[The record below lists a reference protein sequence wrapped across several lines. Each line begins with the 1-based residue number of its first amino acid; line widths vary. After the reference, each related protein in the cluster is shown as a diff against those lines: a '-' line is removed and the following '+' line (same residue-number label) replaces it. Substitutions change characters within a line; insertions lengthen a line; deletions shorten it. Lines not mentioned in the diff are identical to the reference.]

1 MYNYK
6 IGFRVLCLCV
16 TLLMITGL
24 IKADNMSYVTLNRL
38 AQKYNL
44 RHEKDQITGREVFS
58 GNGYNIVASSGM
70 STILVNNKLTVLHNK
85 LESINGQ
92 LALSQQDFSKIEVFL
107 KDTHKDKK
115 VAMKGI
121 IKKIVIDPGH
131 GGDFRGCKSADGLL
145 EKNVNLDVAKRLREL
160 LEENGV
166 KVVMT
171 RTTDRHLSSNLNE
184 DLRRRAD
191 IANREG
197 ADLLISIHC
206 NWSNDSSVKGFEIYY
221 SPENRCLP
229 SLNDNNIGER
239 QPNDRQT
246 QKILSYILKDEYS
259 KRSIEIAREIKKQFD
274 KLPTESRGIRKAN
287 FKVIKYTEC
296 PSILIE
302 MDFLSNK
309 SVCANFHKESYRQE
323 VSDKVKEAILSYG
336 E

>member
-1 MYNYK
+1 
-6 IGFRVLCLCV
+6 
-16 TLLMITGL
+16 MITVVVN
-24 IKADNMSYVTLNRL
+24 ADNMSYVTLNHL

-70 STILVNNKLTVLHNK
+70 STILVNNKLTVLHDK
-85 LESINGQ
+85 LKSINGQ
-92 LALSQQDFSKIEVFL
+92 LALSQQDFSRIDIFL
-107 KDTHKDKK
+107 KDSSNNEKLTTKN
-115 VAMKGI
+115 I
-121 IKKIVIDPGH
+121 IKKVVIDSGH
-131 GGDFRGCKSADGLL
+131 GGNFRGCKSNNGLL
-145 EKNVNLDVAKRLREL
+145 EKNVNLDIAKRLREL

-171 RTTDRHLSSNLNE
+171 RTTDKHLSSNLNE
-184 DLRRRAD
+184 DLQRRAD

-197 ADLLISIHC
+197 ADLFISIHC

-221 SPENRCLP
+221 SPENHCLP

-246 QKILSYILKDEYS
+246 QKVLSYILKDEYS
-259 KRSIEIAREIKKQFD
+259 KRSIEIANGIKKQFNT
-274 KLPTESRGIRKAN
+274 LPTEDRGIRKAN

-309 SVCANFHKESYRQE
+309 SVSANFHKESYRQE
-323 VSDKVKEAILSYG
+323 IADKIKQAIFSYG